1 MDVQNDSLV
10 NRKHQRG
17 GTKAEYGPSET
28 VWPGMSGILVVAVFG
43 VKTASIAVF
52 DMIVIASAG

>member
-17 GTKAEYGPSET
+17 CTKPEYGASGT
-28 VWPGMSGILVVAVFG
+28 VWPGIRILVVAVFG